1 VFWKTKL
8 NKDHNLGI
16 SYILVICMA
25 KDGLCWIIG
34 VIFFLMAFTG
44 ASRIG
49 ADSTVLDSIEVRE
62 LATVIVEGLIG
73 LAFVVSGSVFHLKE
87 SDSGR

>member
-1 VFWKTKL
+1 MIKEGF
-8 NKDHNLGI
+8 
-16 SYILVICMA
+16 
-25 KDGLCWIIG
+25 CWIIG
-34 VIFFLMAFTG
+34 VIFFLMAFFG

-49 ADSTVLDSIEVRE
+49 ADSTVLDSIEIQE

-73 LAFVVSGSVFHLKE
+73 LAFIVSGSIFHLKE